1 MDVQLTNIISAV
13 AAFFHS
19 GDNATV
25 FVRVKGAITRG
36 ESRALWP
43 ESDAKDF
50 DTRLLVG
57 S

>member
-19 GDNATV
+19 GDKATV